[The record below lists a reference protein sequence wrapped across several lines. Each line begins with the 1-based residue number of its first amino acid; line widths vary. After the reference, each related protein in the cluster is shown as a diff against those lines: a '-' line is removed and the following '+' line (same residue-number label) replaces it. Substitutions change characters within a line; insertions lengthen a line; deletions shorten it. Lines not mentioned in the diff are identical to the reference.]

1 VIAEARRAGVE
12 HVERADVAERMLAWD
27 LFALASRR
35 DPFPLSM
42 LEAMASGLPSVG
54 AAVDG
59 IREQL
64 TADSGVLV
72 AAEQPR
78 ALAAAI
84 VELAGDRARREAL
97 GRAARERAASEF
109 SLERQVEGMDAAYR
123 AATGS

>member
-1 VIAEARRAGVE
+1 
-12 HVERADVAERMLAWD
+12 
-27 LFALASRR
+27 
-35 DPFPLSM
+35 
-42 LEAMASGLPSVG
+42 VG